1 MVIAIVR
8 VRGVAGIKPDIRK
21 TMELLRLNKKHHCVV
36 YPKMTKQL
44 EGMLK
49 VAKDYITWGEISQE
63 TLRELVLKRGR
74 LPGNKRVDEKDVDS
88 IVKSIEKG
96 EEVKIKPVFRLHP
109 PRKGWESIK
118 LRYPDGA
125 LGPRGKEMDE
135 LILRMV

>member
-21 TMELLRLNKKHHCVV
+21 TMELLRLHKKHHCVV

-74 LPGNKRVDEKDVDS
+74 LPGDKRVDEKDVDL

-96 EEVKIKPVFRLHP
+96 EEVKIKPVFRLHS
-109 PRKGWESIK
+109 PRKGWENIK

>member
-21 TMELLRLNKKHHCVV
+21 TMELLRLNKKHHCVL

-44 EGMLK
+44 EGMLN

-63 TLRELVLKRGR
+63 TLKELVSKRGR
-74 LPGNKRVDEKDVDS
+74 LPGDKRVDGKDVDA

-96 EEVKIKPVFRLHP
+96 EEVKIKPVFRLHS
-109 PRKGWESIK
+109 PRKGWGDIK
-118 LRYPDGA
+118 LRYPEGA